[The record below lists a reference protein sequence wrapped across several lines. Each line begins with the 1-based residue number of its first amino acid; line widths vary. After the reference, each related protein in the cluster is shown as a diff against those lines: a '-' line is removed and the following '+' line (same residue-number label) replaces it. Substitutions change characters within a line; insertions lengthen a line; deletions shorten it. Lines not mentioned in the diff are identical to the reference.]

1 MFKKLD
7 QVLSAQQVAE
17 LKQIASNAQFVDGK
31 ISNPHNK
38 TKNNLHLNDQNAY
51 QRSAQIMTQA
61 LMGHEDFRNFA
72 FPRQI
77 APPLITRYDPGMNYG
92 LHPDAAVMN
101 INNAIMRS
109 DLSCTIFL
117 NDPDSYEGGA
127 LKICLADQD
136 VRFKLPAGSAIVY
149 PSTTLHEVEKV
160 TRGDRLVGITFIQS
174 QIGDHAKREL
184 LYELNEVAALEG
196 NSMAF
201 ENFIR
206 LQGVQQNL
214 LRWWVNS

>member
-1 MFKKLD
+1 MFKILNDLLD
-7 QVLSAQQVAE
+7 TTQLAE
-17 LKQIASNAQFVDGK
+17 LHRIADAAQFVDGK

-38 TKNNLHLNDQNAY
+38 TKNNLHLNDQNAH
-51 QRSAQIMTQA
+51 QRSAQIMVEA

-77 APPLITRYDPGMNYG
+77 APPLITRYEPGMSYG
-92 LHPDAAVMN
+92 LHPDAAVMH

-117 NDPDSYEGGA
+117 NDPTSYEGGA
-127 LKICLADQD
+127 LRICLADQD
-136 VRFKLPAGSAIVY
+136 VRFKLAAGSAIVY
-149 PSTTLHEVEKV
+149 PSSTLHEVETV
-160 TRGDRLVGITFIQS
+160 TSGRRMVGLTFIQS
-174 QIGDHAKREL
+174 QIADQAKREL

-196 NSMAF
+196 NNMAF
-201 ENFIR
+201 DNFIR
-206 LQGVQQNL
+206 LQAVQQNL